1 MKLFKNFSV
10 AKKLIILIA
19 ISALALGAVGFTG
32 LSYIRQ
38 LSKDSQIMYSDNLI
52 PLGKVM
58 QARINARASDAY
70 TLELLTAT
78 DTARVQ
84 ELRDEIASAWE
95 EIDAIADEL
104 DGGPLTSEQQQ
115 ILDQYRGQAVQLQSD
130 RAKVLDLI
138 AAGQSGEAYSLYSS
152 TVEPSRKA
160 VNDSLK
166 ALQASNIETAGAI
179 NENSQSNLDDITVL
193 VIGLIVLALALLV
206 GIGTLITRSI
216 VRPVKEVVR
225 LLAQAENGDFTVKG
239 TYVSTDEIGELSASF
254 NQMTGKLQTVFGSVQ
269 ESAYLVASSSEELS
283 ASAEQNSRASE
294 HITQVVQELATGAD
308 HQSGK
313 VEHSSRAIT
322 DITEHTRNIAAY
334 TADMRRDVLHASE
347 ASSEGSRSIGEAGRQ
362 MNAISANVGSL
373 SEAVQSLGRRSGE
386 IEQIT
391 RVISE
396 ISGQT
401 NLLALNAAIEAA
413 RAGEHGRGFAVVADE
428 VRKLA
433 EQSNNSTKQ
442 IAALID
448 LIRQDTDT
456 TIRTMESTAGEVQS
470 GLEIV
475 GEAGR
480 SFDKIERAVGEAVAQ
495 IGKVTETLE
504 RLSGGTGQVNDAIV
518 DVQGIARESAMNTQN
533 ISAATEQQLASME
546 EISSSSQA
554 LAVLADDLQT
564 IIKQFKI

>member
-10 AKKLIILIA
+10 AKKLIMLIA
-19 ISALALGAVGFTG
+19 ISAIALGAVGFTG
-32 LSYIRQ
+32 LNYIRQ

-84 ELRDEIASAWE
+84 ELREEITSAWE

-138 AAGQSGEAYSLYSS
+138 AAGQSGEAYSLYTS

-179 NENSQSNLDDITVL
+179 NEKSQSNLDDITIL

-206 GIGTLITRSI
+206 GIGTLIARSI
-216 VRPVKEVVR
+216 VRPVKELVR

-269 ESAYLVASSSEELS
+269 ESAYIVASSSEELS

-308 HQSGK
+308 HQSSK
-313 VEHSSRAIT
+313 VEYSSRAIT

>member
-179 NENSQSNLDDITVL
+179 NEKSQSNLDDITIL
-193 VIGLIVLALALLV
+193 VIGLIVFALALLV

-433 EQSNNSTKQ
+433 EQSNDSTKQ

-518 DVQGIARESAMNTQN
+518 DVQSIARESAMNTQN